1 MSKTTVWRVLRK
13 HLVFTPYRIQMLQL
27 LTDEDHRR
35 RLDFCLQLQDLMSC
49 DHHFPEKVQ
58 FSDEATFHVSCA
70 VNRHNVRI
78 WGSENPH
85 AYVQHQRDSPKVN
98 EFCAISSQKVYG
110 PFFFAEEAIAGM
122 IYLDINFM
130 VTPCIN
136 NIQHFNVY
144 SHTVHST
151 HASQVTICS
160 HNTDDVLYSLYVSTL
175 NQLCNF

>member
-1 MSKTTVWRVLRK
+1 
-13 HLVFTPYRIQMLQL
+13 
-27 LTDEDHRR
+27 
-35 RLDFCLQLQDLMSC
+35 
-49 DHHFPEKVQ
+49 VQ
-58 FSDEATFHVSCA
+58 FSDEATFHVSGA
-70 VNRHNVRI
+70 VYHRHVRI
-78 WGSENPH
+78 WGSENKH
-85 AYVQHQRDSPKVN
+85 ANVEHQLHSPKFNVS
-98 EFCAISSQKVYG
+98 CAISSQKVYG